1 MLTRTILRITA
12 VCALSGTAMS
22 GYCMAG
28 MQGPKQAQETPGRGR
43 VPQSIAAEH
52 DKLHDALARL
62 TRAQGQTGIE
72 ARNVKQLLQPHFA
85 KEEQFALPPLAAL
98 AELASG
104 GRPANAAE
112 IIRMSA
118 FLQGDMPAMLAE
130 HRAIA
135 QALDRLRAAGRKEG
149 KKEAVAFAAHLKAHA
164 RQEEEILYPT
174 AILVGRYLK
183 LQQQ

>member
-1 MLTRTILRITA
+1 
-12 VCALSGTAMS
+12 
-22 GYCMAG
+22 
-28 MQGPKQAQETPGRGR
+28 
-43 VPQSIAAEH
+43 
-52 DKLHDALARL
+52 
-62 TRAQGQTGIE
+62 
-72 ARNVKQLLQPHFA
+72 
-85 KEEQFALPPLAAL
+85 
-98 AELASG
+98 
-104 GRPANAAE
+104 
-112 IIRMSA
+112 MSA